1 MANLRDIKKRIDSTS
16 STQKI
21 TRTMEMV
28 STAKIR
34 KAQEAIE
41 SARPYALSMMEVL
54 GNVALYVQGASHP
67 LLERHEKYERVV
79 IIAVTSDRGLAGA
92 FNSNIL
98 RMAETAITEA
108 REKGVVAD
116 VIPVGKKAVNYFK
129 YREISPLAAFRDFS
143 EKPTFADARAIA
155 HEVIGRYET
164 GEVDA
169 VTILFNRFKNVAEQS
184 PEGHQLLPIERAA
197 LDDAGAEVAA
207 ASIGNVPPEYGFEPD
222 AESVLDRL
230 LPTYVETL
238 VYRALME
245 SAASEQG
252 ARRTAMKSATD
263 NATEMIATYTRIYNR
278 ARQASITN
286 EIAEIVGG
294 AAALEDAS

>member
-1 MANLRDIKKRIDSTS
+1 MPNLRDIKKRIESTS
-16 STQKI
+16 STRQI

-41 SARPYALSMMEVL
+41 AARPYALSMMEVL
-54 GNVALYVQGASHP
+54 GNVALYASSATHP
-67 LLERHEKYERVV
+67 LLEKHDKYERVV
-79 IIAVTSDRGLAGA
+79 IIPVTSDRGLAGA

-98 RMAETAITEA
+98 RMAENAVAEA
-108 REKGVVAD
+108 RGKGAEVDIVA
-116 VIPVGKKAVNYFK
+116 VGKKAVNYFK
-129 YREISPLAAFRDFS
+129 YREMTPLASFRDIS
-143 EKPTFADARAIA
+143 EKPTFADARDIA
-155 HEVIGRYET
+155 HEVIGRYAA
-164 GEVDA
+164 GEIDA
-169 VTILFNRFKNVAEQS
+169 VTVLFNRFKNVAEQK
-184 PEGHQLLPIERAA
+184 PEVYQLLPIERTV
-197 LDDAGAEVAA
+197 LDDAGADQKAVDTVA
-207 ASIGNVPPEYGFEPD
+207 PEYSFEPD
-222 AESVLDRL
+222 AETVLDRL